1 MRCKIFKTIITNV
14 KNLKMNLIPAR
25 TIEGIKL
32 DEGLSLVMYKCT
44 ADKWTIGYGQNIE
57 DDGISEA
64 AADFLLTERVKVAQ
78 RELRDNFDWFIDL
91 NAARQYVLIN
101 VHFNMGITRLWGFK
115 KMIAALCVDD
125 YETAAIELL
134 DSNAAREL
142 INRYDR
148 LAKIMREGKH

>member
-1 MRCKIFKTIITNV
+1 MKCKIFKTIITNV
-14 KNLKMNLIPAR
+14 KKLKMNLIPAR
-25 TIEGIKL
+25 TIEGIKS
-32 DEGLSLVMYKCT
+32 DEGFSHVIYKCS
-44 ADKWTIGYGQNIE
+44 ADQWTVGWGHNIQSR
-57 DDGISEA
+57 GISKA
-64 AADFLLTERVKVAQ
+64 AAEFILMEDMKIAQ
-78 RELRDNFDWFIDL
+78 KELIDNFDWFVDL

-101 VHFNMGITRLWGFK
+101 MVFNMGIGRLWGFK
-115 KMIAALCVDD
+115 RMIEALCVGD